1 MNVRTCH
8 RPAPASLFVVVMAA
22 LVASA
27 LLTPIGARAQDA
39 EPQQIDKF
47 DDWIAFTY
55 QQGAARV
62 CFMASTPTK
71 ADKKVKDRG
80 NIFTTV
86 THRPANNALDEV
98 SFSAGYSFQ
107 PETDVKVS
115 IGKKSFALFTENDT
129 AWADDTKTDE
139 AMVQAMIRGY
149 TMIVEGQPDGGKATR
164 DTFSLKGFTKAYR
177 AISKACG
184 VKK

>member
-8 RPAPASLFVVVMAA
+8 RHAPASSIVFAMAA

-27 LLTPIGARAQDA
+27 LLTPTGARAQDE

-47 DDWIAFTY
+47 DHWIAFTY
-55 QQGAARV
+55 QQGPARV

-107 PETDVKVS
+107 SDSEVKVS
-115 IGKKSFALFTENDT
+115 IDKKSFKLFTEDDT
-129 AWADDTKTDE
+129 AWANDAETDK
-139 AMVQAMIRGY
+139 AIVNAMIRGN
-149 TMIVEGQPDGGKATR
+149 TMVVVGQPEDGKATH

-184 VKK
+184 IK